1 MLGEASEAVLEC
13 EGDGKYL
20 REDYSQSD
28 VVVWGPARDSSLSSL
43 SCIDPGGGVWC
54 GQAGLTVI
62 TPDHWELSPLLL
74 ITPRHTTATALLR
87 LASH

>member
-28 VVVWGPARDSSLSSL
+28 VVVWGPARDTSLSSL
-43 SCIDPGGGVWC
+43 
-54 GQAGLTVI
+54 LY
-62 TPDHWELSPLLL
+62 
-74 ITPRHTTATALLR
+74 
-87 LASH
+87 